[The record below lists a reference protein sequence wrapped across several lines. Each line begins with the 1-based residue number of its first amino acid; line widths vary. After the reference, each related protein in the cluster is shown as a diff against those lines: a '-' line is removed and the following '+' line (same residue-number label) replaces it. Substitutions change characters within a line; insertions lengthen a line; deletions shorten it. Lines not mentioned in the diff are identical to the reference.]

1 VPHAGVQSPV
11 NPFTWFTFTGNQS
24 ETYTVLT
31 NAAYTYTQTQ
41 DYADPVILTADDP
54 RFGGHT
60 KLKITYNDHVWA
72 PNGFIQTEINP
83 VSGATISALTNE
95 MVTFAN
101 GGVSDYRF
109 QGYWGADPGSQ
120 PSLRVDSFAQT
131 NAWFYDNTTTGF
143 LSMSR
148 RVGCPP
154 FRVSQRP
161 GTLGGVDGVKH
172 DLVEVLDLDDDGD
185 LDVLTCEEVKNLGV
199 FWYENP
205 RQ

>member
-1 VPHAGVQSPV
+1 V

-161 GTLGGVDGVKH
+161 GTLMRGHRTGAVRFEAILRVQDRRSTAHDPLEERGGGGGGRKKRKWV
-172 DLVEVLDLDDDGD
+172 
-185 LDVLTCEEVKNLGV
+185 
-199 FWYENP
+199 
-205 RQ
+205 Q